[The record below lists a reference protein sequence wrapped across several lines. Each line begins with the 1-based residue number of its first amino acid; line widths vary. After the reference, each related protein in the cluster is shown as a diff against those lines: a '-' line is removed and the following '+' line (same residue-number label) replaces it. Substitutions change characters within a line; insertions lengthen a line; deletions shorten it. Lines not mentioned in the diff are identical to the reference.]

1 MTRQGK
7 HHTVRSDLTGLTLL
21 IITTKQ
27 STTFYG
33 KMYGKVQYRTPI
45 PSHVPVKVNTVTCA
59 GKGFVTP
66 NKHDELPHSFYSTK
80 DNNNY
85 QQWENTVRRKCEYGV
100 FQITSRRRVIW
111 KIPYSHFR
119 SHSIHIVENYKNSW
133 NCSKMTVFF
142 MFTLCKMARKTH
154 VHTLQWCFLKNSS
167 NRRKVWTWVF
177 LATLQSVNMTNCST
191 VSVLE

>member
-27 STTFYG
+27 SVTFYG

-66 NKHDELPHSFYSTK
+66 NKHDELPHSFYSTT

-85 QQWENTVRRKCEYGV
+85 QQCIFLLKDDIIEYSFLDSEGL
-100 FQITSRRRVIW
+100 QG
-111 KIPYSHFR
+111 
-119 SHSIHIVENYKNSW
+119 
-133 NCSKMTVFF
+133 
-142 MFTLCKMARKTH
+142 TH
-154 VHTLQWCFLKNSS
+154 MEALVHLIQNL
-167 NRRKVWTWVF
+167 
-177 LATLQSVNMTNCST
+177 
-191 VSVLE
+191 

>member
-1 MTRQGK
+1 MNARKVFPSRVEDEWIGKTFLAWMTMTRQGK

-27 STTFYG
+27 SVTFYG

-66 NKHDELPHSFYSTK
+66 NKHDELPHSFYSTT

-85 QQWENTVRRKCEYGV
+85 QQWALFAETYCKIIYLTGRMQSKDINILTYLFKLNLTWHWAVFHWILFAKLHFWWGV
-100 FQITSRRRVIW
+100 WYQT
-111 KIPYSHFR
+111 
-119 SHSIHIVENYKNSW
+119 
-133 NCSKMTVFF
+133 
-142 MFTLCKMARKTH
+142 
-154 VHTLQWCFLKNSS
+154 
-167 NRRKVWTWVF
+167 
-177 LATLQSVNMTNCST
+177 
-191 VSVLE
+191 

>member
-27 STTFYG
+27 SVTFYG

-66 NKHDELPHSFYSTK
+66 NKHDELPHSFYSTT

-85 QQWENTVRRKCEYGV
+85 QQWNFLLFSASEISSSGISFYFQLLKIAVVEFPTIFVIKFFSGMSLPRKING
-100 FQITSRRRVIW
+100 
-111 KIPYSHFR
+111 
-119 SHSIHIVENYKNSW
+119 
-133 NCSKMTVFF
+133 
-142 MFTLCKMARKTH
+142 
-154 VHTLQWCFLKNSS
+154 NSS
-167 NRRKVWTWVF
+167 F
-177 LATLQSVNMTNCST
+177 Y
-191 VSVLE
+191 

>member
-1 MTRQGK
+1 MTMTRQGK

-27 STTFYG
+27 SVTFYG

-66 NKHDELPHSFYSTK
+66 NKHDELPHSFYSTT

-85 QQWENTVRRKCEYGV
+85 QQCAMEIIFFELGCRGISLFYHFLTGFV
-100 FQITSRRRVIW
+100 FHQLII
-111 KIPYSHFR
+111 
-119 SHSIHIVENYKNSW
+119 
-133 NCSKMTVFF
+133 
-142 MFTLCKMARKTH
+142 
-154 VHTLQWCFLKNSS
+154 
-167 NRRKVWTWVF
+167 
-177 LATLQSVNMTNCST
+177 
-191 VSVLE
+191 

>member
-27 STTFYG
+27 SVTFYG

-80 DNNNY
+80 DYNNY
-85 QQWENTVRRKCEYGV
+85 QQWTFLNQAQFLRRLQIYAKHPRTQLEMVANFVRPFE
-100 FQITSRRRVIW
+100 
-111 KIPYSHFR
+111 
-119 SHSIHIVENYKNSW
+119 
-133 NCSKMTVFF
+133 
-142 MFTLCKMARKTH
+142 
-154 VHTLQWCFLKNSS
+154 
-167 NRRKVWTWVF
+167 
-177 LATLQSVNMTNCST
+177 
-191 VSVLE
+191 

>member
-1 MTRQGK
+1 MKWSEGVWGLMEFYIGLDCNNPVRRTSQYDVFPCKVIVMNARKVFPSRVEDEWIGKTFLAWMTMTRQGK

-27 STTFYG
+27 SVTFYG

-66 NKHDELPHSFYSTK
+66 NKHDELPHSFYSTT

-85 QQWENTVRRKCEYGV
+85 QQWGILGAGTIILSGGIHNYILCMVR
-100 FQITSRRRVIW
+100 I
-111 KIPYSHFR
+111 
-119 SHSIHIVENYKNSW
+119 
-133 NCSKMTVFF
+133 F
-142 MFTLCKMARKTH
+142 MNQTL
-154 VHTLQWCFLKNSS
+154 LLS
-167 NRRKVWTWVF
+167 
-177 LATLQSVNMTNCST
+177 
-191 VSVLE
+191 

>member
-27 STTFYG
+27 SITFYG

-66 NKHDELPHSFYSTK
+66 NKHDELPHSFYSTT

-85 QQWENTVRRKCEYGV
+85 QQWTFPSQEIEQPWKENIKTNESEVVSAVDPNFTEEEIAQERMK
-100 FQITSRRRVIW
+100 ILTSIK
-111 KIPYSHFR
+111 KI
-119 SHSIHIVENYKNSW
+119 
-133 NCSKMTVFF
+133 
-142 MFTLCKMARKTH
+142 
-154 VHTLQWCFLKNSS
+154 
-167 NRRKVWTWVF
+167 
-177 LATLQSVNMTNCST
+177 
-191 VSVLE
+191 

>member
-27 STTFYG
+27 SVTFYG

-66 NKHDELPHSFYSTK
+66 NKHDELPHSFYSTT

-85 QQWENTVRRKCEYGV
+85 QQWSFLSLHG
-100 FQITSRRRVIW
+100 
-111 KIPYSHFR
+111 
-119 SHSIHIVENYKNSW
+119 
-133 NCSKMTVFF
+133 
-142 MFTLCKMARKTH
+142 
-154 VHTLQWCFLKNSS
+154 LKN
-167 NRRKVWTWVF
+167 RKV
-177 LATLQSVNMTNCST
+177 
-191 VSVLE
+191 

>member
-1 MTRQGK
+1 MNARKVFPSRVEDEWIGKTFLAWMTMTRQGK

-27 STTFYG
+27 SVTFYG

-66 NKHDELPHSFYSTK
+66 NKHDELPHSFYSTT

-85 QQWENTVRRKCEYGV
+85 QQWENTVRRICEYCVFHITNAEKV

-111 KIPYSHFR
+111 KAFFGMSDVENSIITFPTSQYSHCWK
-119 SHSIHIVENYKNSW
+119 IQPGN
-133 NCSKMTVFF
+133 
-142 MFTLCKMARKTH
+142 
-154 VHTLQWCFLKNSS
+154 
-167 NRRKVWTWVF
+167 
-177 LATLQSVNMTNCST
+177 
-191 VSVLE
+191 

>member
-1 MTRQGK
+1 MTMTRQGK

-27 STTFYG
+27 SVTFYG

-66 NKHDELPHSFYSTK
+66 NKHDELPHSFYSTT

-85 QQWENTVRRKCEYGV
+85 QQCILQGCEYE
-100 FQITSRRRVIW
+100 SRNV
-111 KIPYSHFR
+111 
-119 SHSIHIVENYKNSW
+119 
-133 NCSKMTVFF
+133 
-142 MFTLCKMARKTH
+142 
-154 VHTLQWCFLKNSS
+154 
-167 NRRKVWTWVF
+167 
-177 LATLQSVNMTNCST
+177 
-191 VSVLE
+191 

>member
-1 MTRQGK
+1 MNARKVFPSRVEDEWIGKTFLAWMTMTRQGK

-27 STTFYG
+27 SVTFYG

-66 NKHDELPHSFYSTK
+66 NKHDELPHSFYSTT

-85 QQWENTVRRKCEYGV
+85 QQWSFLWYSLQTRIWVMREYCEEDMWVLCFPHHKCWKSLSNHESK
-100 FQITSRRRVIW
+100 TSDLEGLFW
-111 KIPYSHFR
+111 HEWCGKLNN
-119 SHSIHIVENYKNSW
+119 HISDL
-133 NCSKMTVFF
+133 TVF
-142 MFTLCKMARKTH
+142 TL
-154 VHTLQWCFLKNSS
+154 LKNTT
-167 NRRKVWTWVF
+167 RK
-177 LATLQSVNMTNCST
+177 LG
-191 VSVLE
+191 